1 MAVNKRQIVW
11 LAGLV
16 WLASWAHAQP
26 QKVVLDNGLTVVVE
40 ADHSA
45 PVVTVQFFV
54 ATGGVMEGE
63 YLGAGLSHAIEHVI
77 SDGSQTRTRE
87 QIEQERARLGKNSNA
102 YTSQEVVSYYVM
114 TTGRETIAAL
124 DHLADYVFHPTF
136 PAEAVATQKGI
147 IAREMARGED
157 DPSRAL
163 YYLFSG
169 LMYRVSPAGVPVI
182 GFADQ
187 FQHLTREDLVK
198 LHERY
203 YVPSNMV
210 LVAVGDFDAKAVL
223 AHVREQLG
231 SIPKRAVARPALP
244 VEPSQ
249 IAPRRLERHRADLS
263 RSYFMLG
270 YPTVSLFSPD
280 MYPLDV
286 AAYVLANGDASR
298 LVSRLRDEQG
308 LVDSVSCWSST
319 PAYGP
324 GAFVVSAIADPA
336 KVPAAEAAIRAELE
350 RLQCEPVSAAELRRA
365 QRQKEADLLFGQ
377 VTTQGRAAMYGN
389 DLLMTGD
396 LHFSERYV
404 EGIRRVTARDI
415 QRVARQYFLP
425 THYNFALLAPGGER
439 GANGVPAGLRPAQ
452 ALSGSGRSQGD
463 TAIHEAKLT
472 NGVRL
477 LVQEN
482 HAVPVVN
489 LFITAPG
496 GLRYE
501 QEGNVGI
508 TSLMSSMLVRGT
520 KTRTRLQIARAL
532 EDVGGVLSPYSGR
545 NSFGLSAQ
553 VRSQDLPLALGVAA
567 DVLLNPTFPAAE
579 LEQQKQLQL
588 AAIAMRA
595 DDVDSYANDLM
606 AQTLFETYPYRFPT
620 AGLRESV
627 ERLTRA
633 DLIAFHAAQ
642 TRPESLV
649 LAVFGDTTLA
659 AAQAQ
664 AERAFGRLSGGAV
677 TLQPAPVEPVP
688 TAPRVKAVARPE
700 QQQAIIVYGFR
711 AGTVAAPDRYAQ
723 DVMSAVFAGIG
734 YPGGRLHEALRGAQ
748 LVYATFAYGVPGP
761 DMGMYTIYVGTAPDK
776 VEVVKQKIEQL
787 VRDLQARPPTS
798 EELALGKTVAIAS
811 QAVGLES
818 SGARAQ
824 AVALDVLYGL
834 GAGEIFRYAEE
845 INKVT
850 AEQVQEQA
858 RKILDWPN
866 RVEVITTPQTGGE

>member
-1 MAVNKRQIVW
+1 
-11 LAGLV
+11 
-16 WLASWAHAQP
+16 
-26 QKVVLDNGLTVVVE
+26 
-40 ADHSA
+40 
-45 PVVTVQFFV
+45 
-54 ATGGVMEGE
+54 
-63 YLGAGLSHAIEHVI
+63 
-77 SDGSQTRTRE
+77 
-87 QIEQERARLGKNSNA
+87 
-102 YTSQEVVSYYVM
+102 M
-114 TTGRETIAAL
+114 TTGQETIAAL

-157 DPSRAL
+157 DPGRAL

-169 LMYRVSPAGVPVI
+169 LMHRVSPAGVPVI

-198 LHERY
+198 LHERF

-231 SIPKRAVARPALP
+231 PLPERAVARPALP
-244 VEPSQ
+244 AEPPQ
-249 IAPRRLERHRADLS
+249 VAPRRLERRRADLS
-263 RSYFMLG
+263 RAYFMLG

-298 LVSRLRDEQG
+298 LVARLRDEEG
-308 LVDSVSCWSST
+308 LVDSVSCGSAT
-319 PAYGP
+319 PAFGP
-324 GAFVVSAIADPA
+324 GAFIVSAIADPA
-336 KVPAAEAAIRAELE
+336 KVPAAEAATGAELG
-350 RLQCEPVSAAELRRA
+350 RLQRELVSAAELRRA

-389 DLLMTGD
+389 DLLTTGD

-404 EGIRRVTARDI
+404 EGIRGVTARDI

-425 THYNFALLAPGGER
+425 TRYNFALLAPGGAGFPGGPEPVEGR
-439 GANGVPAGLRPAQ
+439 PAGTATTN
-452 ALSGSGRSQGD
+452 GSRQDAGAPRNGTTRVQ
-463 TAIHEAKLT
+463 IHEMTLA

-501 QEGNVGI
+501 QESNVGI
-508 TSLMSSMLVRGT
+508 TSLMSAMLVRGT

-567 DVLLNPTFPAAE
+567 DVLVNPTFPQAE
-579 LEQQKQLQL
+579 LQQQKQLQL
-588 AAIAMRA
+588 AAIAMRT

-606 AQTLFETYPYRFPT
+606 AQTLFTKYPYRFPT

-627 ERLTRA
+627 ERLTRE
-633 DLIAFHAAQ
+633 DLVAFHAAL

-677 TLQPAPVEPVP
+677 TLQPAPVEPAP
-688 TAPRVKAVARPE
+688 TAPRLKTITRPD

-711 AGTVAAPDRYAQ
+711 GGTVAAPDRHAR

-761 DMGMYTIYVGTAPDK
+761 DAGMYTIYAGTAPDK
-776 VEVVKQKIEQL
+776 VDVVKQKIEQL
-787 VRDLQARPPTS
+787 VRDLQARPPTP

-834 GAGEIFRYAEE
+834 GAGETFRYAEE